1 MTNQHNVAKRF
12 YDTAGE
18 KLRHSTSEKI
28 VWVHRR
34 EEEEEGEKTFPSISG
49 DAVEVKCE
57 R

>member
-34 EEEEEGEKTFPSISG
+34 GEEEEGEKTFPSISG

>member
-12 YDTAGE
+12 CATAGGQ
-18 KLRHSTSEKI
+18 LRHSTSEKI

-34 EEEEEGEKTFPSISG
+34 EEEEEGEKTFPSIIG